1 MDDNYL
7 SHILQRI
14 AIHDDQKAFSEFFDC
29 YHSKLIKFAS
39 LYVPNYDQAE
49 EIVSEVLIK
58 LLKKRK
64 TLHEIEKF
72 EGYLFTMIK
81 NQSLNYIKQNK
92 KNINHLSIE
101 NAEDFF
107 STERIDPYEKYLE
120 SELRDLLNKAIELLP
135 PKRQM
140 VFKLIKDEGMSQKEV
155 ADLIDISVRTVEVH
169 LKLAVKD
176 VRKIIKD
183 YFVESQ
189 KEKPLISKSNLKSG
203 LLSFLFLL

>member
-29 YHSKLIKFAS
+29 YHSRLIKFAS

-155 ADLIDISVRTVEVH
+155 ADLMDISIRTVEVH

-183 YFVESQ
+183 HFTESQ
-189 KEKPLISKSNLKSG
+189 KEKPLITKRSLNRG
-203 LLSFLFLL
+203 LMSLLFFY

>member
-1 MDDNYL
+1 MDNNYL
-7 SHILQRI
+7 NHILQRI
-14 AIHDDQKAFSEFFDC
+14 AIHDDQKAFSEFFDH
-29 YHSKLIKFAS
+29 YHSKLIKFAL
-39 LYVPNYDQAE
+39 LYVPNYVQAE
-49 EIVSEVLIK
+49 EIVSEVLIN

-64 TLHEIEKF
+64 TLHKIEKF

-92 KNINHLSIE
+92 KNLSHLSIE
-101 NAEDFF
+101 NSEDFF

-120 SELRDLLNKAIELLP
+120 LELRDLLNKTIEKLP

-155 ADLIDISVRTVEVH
+155 AELMDISVRTVEVH

-189 KEKPLISKSNLKSG
+189 KEKPLISRRDLNSG
-203 LLSFLFLL
+203 LITLLFF

>member
-29 YHSKLIKFAS
+29 YHSRLIKFAS

-58 LLKKRK
+58 LLRKRK
-64 TLHEIEKF
+64 TFHEIEKF

-81 NQSLNYIKQNK
+81 NQSLNFIKQNK
-92 KNINHLSIE
+92 KNLSHLSIE
-101 NAEDFF
+101 NLEDFF
-107 STERIDPYEKYLE
+107 STERIDPHEKYLE
-120 SELRDLLNKAIELLP
+120 SELRNLLNKTIELLP

-155 ADLIDISVRTVEVH
+155 ADLMDISVRTVEVH
-169 LKLAVKD
+169 LKLGVKD

-189 KEKPLISKSNLKSG
+189 KEKPLISKRNLKSG

>member
-1 MDDNYL
+1 MDNNYL
-7 SHILQRI
+7 NHLLKRI
-14 AIHDDQKAFSEFFDC
+14 GIHDDQKAFSEFFDS
-29 YHSKLIKFAS
+29 YHSKLIKFAH
-39 LYVPNYDQAE
+39 LYVSRYDQAE

-92 KNINHLSIE
+92 RRQSHLPIE
-101 NAEDFF
+101 NIEDFF
-107 STERIDPYEKYLE
+107 STERIDPYQKYLE
-120 SELRDLLNKAIELLP
+120 RELRNLLNKTIELLP

-155 ADLIDISVRTVEVH
+155 ADLMDISVRTVEVH

-183 YFVESQ
+183 YFIESQ
-189 KEKPLISKSNLKSG
+189 KEKPLVSKRSLKSG
-203 LLSFLFLL
+203 LNSFLFFL

>member
-29 YHSKLIKFAS
+29 YHSRLIKFAS

-155 ADLIDISVRTVEVH
+155 ADLMDISVRTVEVH
-169 LKLAVKD
+169 LKLGVKD

-189 KEKPLISKSNLKSG
+189 KEKPLISKSYLKSG
-203 LLSFLFLL
+203 LLSFLFL

>member
-7 SHILQRI
+7 SHILYRI

-29 YHSKLIKFAS
+29 YHSRLIKFAH
-39 LYVPNYDQAE
+39 LYVSNFDQAE
-49 EIVSEVLIK
+49 EIVSDVLIK

-64 TLHEIEKF
+64 TLHTIEKF

-81 NQSLNYIKQNK
+81 NQSLNYIKQNRK
-92 KNINHLSIE
+92 HLSHLSIE
-101 NAEDFF
+101 NIEDYF
-107 STERIDPYEKYLE
+107 SAERIDPHEKYLE
-120 SELRDLLNKAIELLP
+120 SELRDLLNKTIEKLP

-155 ADLIDISVRTVEVH
+155 ADLMDISIRTVEVH

-183 YFVESQ
+183 HFTESQ
-189 KEKPLISKSNLKSG
+189 KEKPLITKRSLNRG
-203 LLSFLFLL
+203 LMSLLFFY

>member
-1 MDDNYL
+1 M
-7 SHILQRI
+7 
-14 AIHDDQKAFSEFFDC
+14 
-29 YHSKLIKFAS
+29 
-39 LYVPNYDQAE
+39 YVSNYDQAE

-64 TLHEIEKF
+64 TLHKIEKF

-81 NQSLNYIKQNK
+81 NQSLNFIKQNK
-92 KNINHLSIE
+92 KNLSHLSIE
-101 NAEDFF
+101 NLEDFF
-107 STERIDPYEKYLE
+107 STERIDPHEKYLE
-120 SELRDLLNKAIELLP
+120 SELRNLLNKTIELLP

-155 ADLIDISVRTVEVH
+155 ADLINISVRTVEVH

-189 KEKPLISKSNLKSG
+189 KEKPLISKRNLKSG

>member
-7 SHILQRI
+7 SHILQKI
-14 AIHDDQKAFSEFFDC
+14 ALHDDQKAFSIFFDF
-29 YHSKLIKFAS
+29 YHPKLIKFAH
-39 LYVPNYDQAE
+39 LYVSNYVQVE

-92 KNINHLSIE
+92 KNLNHLSSE
-101 NAEDFF
+101 NIEDFF
-107 STERIDPYEKYLE
+107 SAERIDPYEKYLE
-120 SELRDLLNKAIELLP
+120 SELRDLLNKTIELLP

-155 ADLIDISVRTVEVH
+155 AELMDISARTVEVH

-183 YFVESQ
+183 HFTESQ
-189 KEKPLISKSNLKSG
+189 KEKPLISKRNLNSG
-203 LLSFLFLL
+203 LVSLLFF